1 MERFGNCTE
10 LYFNL
15 SKSTNSKN
23 ATSYLMGV
31 YLQQSGVKSKETSIE
46 NLPHK
51 IKMMRTMYQ
60 IF

>member
-10 LYFNL
+10 LYLNL
-15 SKSTNSKN
+15 SKTTNSKT

-31 YLQQSGVKSKETSIE
+31 YLQQTGVKSKETCIE
-46 NLPHK
+46 KLPHK
-51 IKMMRTMYQ
+51 IKMIKTMYQ